1 MQLINKIKKSIDSK
15 TKPIGSLGLIETI
28 SKKICLIQKTTKPI
42 LNQPKIIVFAGDHG
56 IANSGVS
63 SYPKEVTHQ
72 MVRNFLNG
80 GAGINVFSR
89 THSIDLLIV
98 DSGVN
103 YKFDKTEKLI
113 NKKIDFGTKSFINQK
128 AMSERQL
135 EDCFKHGKDLVQEI
149 SKLGTNIIG
158 FGEMGIGNTSS
169 AAMIMSYLLD
179 ISLEKCVGIGT
190 GLSEKQ
196 LIKKRK
202 LLLDAKSFHG
212 NINDCYKV
220 LQTFGGFEIVQ
231 MTSAMLESY
240 KQNMI
245 IMVDGFISSCAFL
258 AASKI
263 NSKIIN
269 NTFFCHLSS
278 EKGHNLLLQ
287 KINERAILSL
297 EMRLGE
303 GTGCALAYP
312 IIQNSVN
319 FINEMATFENAKVS
333 SKSND

>member
-1 MQLINKIKKSIDSK
+1 
-15 TKPIGSLGLIETI
+15 
-28 SKKICLIQKTTKPI
+28 
-42 LNQPKIIVFAGDHG
+42 
-56 IANSGVS
+56 
-63 SYPKEVTHQ
+63 
-72 MVRNFLNG
+72 
-80 GAGINVFSR
+80 
-89 THSIDLLIV
+89 
-98 DSGVN
+98 
-103 YKFDKTEKLI
+103 
-113 NKKIDFGTKSFINQK
+113 
-128 AMSERQL
+128 MSERQL